1 MKASLRDTVGNKAD
15 CPILVFSFYFKMFL
29 SAREAVA
36 ADSSACVF
44 EDNCVVVGNERTV
57 HLVPLVGG
65 GLNAMGNAIGYSD
78 TLLAKAVTLTVQK
91 EPRKQIELLSGLL
104 LRYIFRDERRNT
116 IG

>member
-1 MKASLRDTVGNKAD
+1 
-15 CPILVFSFYFKMFL
+15 MFL

-36 ADSSACVF
+36 ADSSTCIF
-44 EDNCVVVGNERTV
+44 EDHYVIVGNERTV

-65 GLNAMGNAIGYSD
+65 GLIAMSNAIGYSD

>member
-1 MKASLRDTVGNKAD
+1 MKASLRDKVGNKAD

-65 GLNAMGNAIGYSD
+65 GLNAMREFGI
-78 TLLAKAVTLTVQK
+78 TLLITLSEKKKVIT
-91 EPRKQIELLSGLL
+91 RKFVSL
-104 LRYIFRDERRNT
+104 
-116 IG
+116 

>member
-15 CPILVFSFYFKMFL
+15 CPILVFTFYFKMFL

-57 HLVPLVGG
+57 HLVPFVGG

-78 TLLAKAVTLTVQK
+78 TLLAKADTLIGQK
-91 EPRKQIELLSGLL
+91 QTPKANRIAFGVVVKVYFS
-104 LRYIFRDERRNT
+104 R
-116 IG
+116 